1 MSGLRERLRA
11 ENRRYCRRIA
21 ALPGRIR
28 QIEIKIPNADPRDIA
43 VSWHSPDG
51 ERWILITG
59 DCPLAYRLEP
69 PETLKQV
76 VRLLESDDPWA
87 EGGLSADRDCVGFVF
102 GPSVPFS
109 KPIWSSERPA

>member
-1 MSGLRERLRA
+1 MSGIRERLRA
-11 ENRRYCRRIA
+11 LPSDSANRIA
-21 ALPGRIR
+21 ELPGRIC
-28 QIEIKIPNADPRDIA
+28 EITMQRVNADPRDIA
-43 VSWHSPDG
+43 VFWHAPDG
-51 ERWILITG
+51 ERWVLISG

-102 GPSVPFS
+102 GWKVPSFS
-109 KPIWSSERPA
+109 A